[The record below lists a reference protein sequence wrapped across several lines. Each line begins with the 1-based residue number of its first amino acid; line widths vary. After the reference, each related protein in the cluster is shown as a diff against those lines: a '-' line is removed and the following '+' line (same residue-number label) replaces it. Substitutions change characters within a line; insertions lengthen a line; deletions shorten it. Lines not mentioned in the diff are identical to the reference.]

1 MTFNET
7 CEAAARLGAFDTVRT
22 MRDVAAIS
30 AENYRL
36 ASLRKG
42 QEYLR
47 VLYNECLRDAEYANN
62 VLGVH
67 GQ

>member
-7 CEAAARLGAFDTVRT
+7 CEAAALCGQYDTVRS
-22 MRDVAAIS
+22 MRNVARDC
-30 AENYRL
+30 AERYRL

-47 VLYNECLRDAEYANN
+47 VNYNDCIRDAEYANN
-62 VLGVH
+62 VLGAY